1 MLTEDKARNL
11 AAHWTDTYV
20 RFQGAFR
27 VAACAMLLACSNAAY
42 GQQPTAAG
50 TAPVKA
56 TVDQL
61 AWVTG
66 AWTGT
71 LGDRTIE
78 QHWSAP
84 LAGSMIA
91 MYRSIRD
98 NRPTLYELLAMEQEG
113 DGVVLRI
120 KHFAPGT
127 GLVGREAK
135 DESMDHALVRL
146 DQRAAVFEGGTAA
159 SPVRVTF
166 TSPDAATLTIVVER
180 QRDGKPVSTEFKYTR
195 LSR

>member
-1 MLTEDKARNL
+1 
-11 AAHWTDTYV
+11 
-20 RFQGAFR
+20 
-27 VAACAMLLACSNAAY
+27 MLLACSTAAY
-42 GQQPTAAG
+42 GQQPNGAG

-98 NRPTLYELLAMEQEG
+98 NRPTLYELLALEQEG

-120 KHFAPGT
+120 KHFAPGS

-135 DESMDHALVRL
+135 DESMNHALVRL
-146 DQRAAVFEGGTAA
+146 DRRAAVFEGGTAA

-166 TSPDAATLTIVVER
+166 TSPGADTLTIVVER